1 MKCPQCAFENP
12 AAMVFCGG
20 CGTRLPPLCSACGFV
35 NPEGFAFC
43 GKCGARV
50 AEAAAPT
57 PLGAPAFI
65 SPQAYTP
72 KHLAERIITSKTAL
86 EGERKQVTVLFADL
100 KGSMEMLAERDP
112 EDARKLID
120 PVLQAMMDAVHHYE
134 GTVNQVMGDGIMALF
149 GAPLAHEDHA
159 VRGCYAALRMQE
171 SIRRY
176 TEEVRRTH
184 GVEVQIRVGLNSGEV
199 VVRSIGS
206 DLRMDYTAVGQTT
219 HLAARMEQLATP
231 GTIRITA
238 DTLALA
244 EGYVEVRGMGPI
256 PVKGLAEPIEVYE
269 LTGAGSARTRL
280 QAARA
285 RGLTRFVG
293 RDTELDSLRHAAE
306 QARAGR
312 GQLVAV
318 VGEPGVGKSRL
329 YYEFIH
335 SHHVQDW
342 LVLES
347 GSVSYGKATPYLPL
361 ADLLRSYF
369 KVDTRDDIRGIRV
382 KVTGGLL
389 TLDETLKDAVPVVL
403 WLLDALADDSPFLK
417 LEPAE
422 RRRQTLA
429 AAKRILLRENQVHPL
444 LLLFEDLHW
453 IDNETQAFLDS
464 LVESLPAS
472 RILLAV
478 NYRPEYRH
486 GWANKT
492 YYRQLRI
499 DPLAP
504 ESAEDLLDFLLG
516 TDPSTATLKRQLI
529 ERTQG
534 SPLFLEESVRTLVET
549 RALVGARGA
558 YRLVQATDTL
568 QVPATVQAILAAR
581 IDRLQPE
588 EKRLLQAAAVIG
600 NHVPFELLRGIAG
613 IDEEELRRCLGQLQ
627 TAEFLYE
634 AQLFPDLEY
643 AFKHALTHE
652 VAYGSVLQDR
662 RRTLHAGIVEVMEQ
676 LYADRLSEHVERL
689 AHHAARGRLLPRAV
703 RYLREAGTRA
713 ASRSANLDAIAH
725 FEEALALLVELPET
739 NELLTEAL
747 EIRIALGPLLIAVK
761 GAASVEVEQ
770 LYLRALQLVDRLGAE
785 ASRFPVLWGLWYVT
799 YGRGEYPDAIQ
810 KGEQLLQTARNS
822 SDSGHLLE
830 AHHSLWPVLSAM
842 GRALDALPHLERGMA
857 LYDRERHGHYA
868 FLYAGHDPG
877 ACCRCHLGNDRWMT
891 GYPDSALSHIQDAQR
906 LAEELKHPQT
916 TAMVLWYAA
925 RIHSQRGERELVFPI
940 LDRLNSIATQ
950 YAIHMFVNTSMFLIK
965 LLARDP
971 VSATTVA
978 ELNELLQLMRFRAGG
993 RKGECV
999 SALVEACANAGHVEE
1014 GFNLLGSITEA
1025 ERHAALATEFLRL
1038 EGELILKRGRH
1049 SAEEAKRRFLEAINL
1064 ARTRG
1069 EKSFELRA
1077 ATSLA
1082 RVLESEGRREEA
1094 HAALAGVY
1102 GWFTEGFDT
1111 ADLKGAKALLDA
1123 LA

>member
-1 MKCPQCAFENP
+1 MKCPRCQHEN
-12 AAMVFCGG
+12 
-20 CGTRLPPLCSACGFV
+20 SADA
-35 NPEGFAFC
+35 AFC
-43 GKCGARV
+43 DECGARI
-50 AEAAAPT
+50 EATCPSCGETNRAGAT
-57 PLGAPAFI
+57 FCRTCGAGLAQLAPASHG
-65 SPQAYTP
+65 SPPRLASPESYTP
-72 KHLAERIITSKTAL
+72 KHLAEKILVTKAVL
-86 EGERKQVTVLFADL
+86 EGERKQVSVLFADL
-100 KGSMEMLAERDP
+100 KASMELLAERDP
-112 EDARKLID
+112 EEARALID

-159 VRGCYAALRMQE
+159 VRGCYAALRMQD

-176 TEEVRRTH
+176 SDVVRRTH
-184 GVEVQIRVGLNSGEV
+184 GVEVQIRVGINSGEV

-231 GTIRITA
+231 GTIRCTA
-238 DTLALA
+238 HTLALA
-244 EGYVEVRGMGPI
+244 EGYISVRAIGPI
-256 PVKGLAEPIEVYE
+256 PVKGLAEPVEVYE
-269 LTGAGSARTRL
+269 VTGAGAARTRL

-293 RDTELDSLRHAAE
+293 RNTELDSLRHAAE

-361 ADLLRSYF
+361 ADLLRGYF
-369 KVDTRDDIRGIRV
+369 KVDTRDDVRGIRV

-403 WLLDALADDSPFLK
+403 WLLDALPEDSSFLK

-429 AAKRILLRENQVHPL
+429 AAKRILLRENQLHPL
-444 LLLFEDLHW
+444 LLVFEDLHW
-453 IDNETQAFLDS
+453 IDSETQVFLDS
-464 LVESLPAS
+464 LIESLPAS

-486 GWANKT
+486 GWGNKT

-499 DPLAP
+499 DPLSP
-504 ESAEDLLDFLLG
+504 ESAEDLLDALVG
-516 TDPSTATLKRQLI
+516 VDSSTQALKRQLI

-534 SPLFLEESVRTLVET
+534 SPLFLEESVRTLVEM
-549 RALVGARGA
+549 RALVGEQGR
-558 YRLVQATDTL
+558 YRLVQATETL

-600 NHVPFELLRGIAG
+600 THVPFDLLRAIAG
-613 IDEEELRRCLGQLQ
+613 IDDEGLRRNLAQLQ

-662 RRTLHAGIVEVMEQ
+662 RRALHAAIVGAMER
-676 LYADRLSEHVERL
+676 LYAERLSEHVERL
-689 AHHAARGRLLPRAV
+689 AHHATRGRLLLKAV
-703 RYLREAGTRA
+703 IYLRDAGGRA
-713 ASRSANLDAIAH
+713 AARSANREAVAYL
-725 FEEALALLVELPET
+725 EEALALLTELPET
-739 NELLTEAL
+739 NESLSQAL
-747 EIRIALGPLLIAVK
+747 EVRIALGPPLIAVK
-761 GAASVEVEQ
+761 GTAAQEVDSS
-770 LYLRALQLVDRLGAE
+770 YRRALELVDRLGAE
-785 ASRFPVLWGLWYVT
+785 ASRFPVQWGLWYVT
-799 YGRGEYPDAIQ
+799 YARGEYPAAIQ
-810 KGEQLLQTARNS
+810 KGEQLLETARNG
-822 SDSGHLLE
+822 DDRGQLLE

-842 GRALDALPHLERGMA
+842 GRPLEALPHLEQGLA
-857 LYDRERHGHYA
+857 LYDRERHGHHA

-877 ACCRCHLGNDRWMT
+877 VCCRCHLGMDRWTT
-891 GYPDSALSHIQDAQR
+891 GYPDGALRHVQDAQR
-906 LAEELKHPQT
+906 LAEELEHSQT
-916 TAMVLWYAA
+916 MAMTLWYAA
-925 RIHSQRGERELVFPI
+925 RVHCQRGERELALPI
-940 LDRLNSIATQ
+940 LDRLSSIARQ
-950 YAIHMFVNTSMFLIK
+950 HVSQMFLNTSIFLMKLLLGDPVNT
-965 LLARDP
+965 
-971 VSATTVA
+971 ATIA
-978 ELNELLQLMRFRAGG
+978 ELGEILNLMRFRPGG
-993 RKGECV
+993 RKGECAC
-999 SALVEACANAGHVEE
+999 ALVEACANAGHAEE
-1014 GFNLLGSITEA
+1014 GLKILGSVTEA
-1025 ERHAALATEFLRL
+1025 ERHAALASEFLRL
-1038 EGELILKRGRH
+1038 EGELILKRDKH
-1049 SAEEAKRRFLEAINL
+1049 SANEAKQRFSEAIAL
-1064 ARTRG
+1064 GHARG
-1069 EKSFELRA
+1069 EKSYELRA
-1077 ATSLA
+1077 AASLA

-1094 HAALAGVY
+1094 HAALASVY

-1111 ADLKGAKALLDA
+1111 ADLKTARALLDA